1 MGLSVPHVLVA
12 LVLLS
17 CAVVFIRRRFAQ
29 KKLASS
35 MAPQRPEY
43 REEKMRFMSPD
54 TEYEYQAP
62 RSMMPRPPPAAPFTP
77 PTLAETNETN
87 VRNLESVPA
96 SPISISSS
104 SSPPSPSFSNSFDS
118 FESGL
123 KIDIPRRRSYTK
135 TIGSS
140 KEGEGIG
147 MEVTGE
153 IVVSPEGWRRHT
165 RVFGGGVCKACEES
179 ERRMSA

>member
-1 MGLSVPHVLVA
+1 MN
-12 LVLLS
+12 
-17 CAVVFIRRRFAQ
+17 
-29 KKLASS
+29 
-35 MAPQRPEY
+35 
-43 REEKMRFMSPD
+43 PD

-62 RSMMPRPPPAAPFTP
+62 RSTMPRPPPAAPFTP

-96 SPISISSS
+96 SPISITSS

-135 TIGSS
+135 TIEGG
-140 KEGEGIG
+140 KEA